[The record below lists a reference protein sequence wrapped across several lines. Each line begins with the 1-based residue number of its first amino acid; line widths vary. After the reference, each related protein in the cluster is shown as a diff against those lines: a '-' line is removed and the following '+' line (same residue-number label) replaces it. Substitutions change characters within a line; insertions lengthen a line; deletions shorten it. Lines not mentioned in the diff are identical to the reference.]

1 MCKLAGR
8 FAQGQV
14 PDNIVAAVRLGRITA
29 LVKPA
34 GGVRGIVVGD
44 VFRRLVART
53 VAQQMGPAVEKAT
66 APFQYALSTRAGCEC
81 IGHALQFLTQRDPS
95 ATITSTDG
103 IGAFDTISR
112 TAMMSGLAEV
122 DPSVLPFVRLFYGSK
137 SRYLWEDNEGNCHT
151 IAQGRG

>member
-1 MCKLAGR
+1 MCLLAGR

-14 PDNIVAAVRLGRITA
+14 PDNIVAAVRLGRLTA

-81 IGHALQFLTQRDPS
+81 IGHALQFLTERPYS
-95 ATITSTDG
+95 HNH
-103 IGAFDTISR
+103 
-112 TAMMSGLAEV
+112 V
-122 DPSVLPFVRLFYGSK
+122 D
-137 SRYLWEDNEGNCHT
+137 
-151 IAQGRG
+151 